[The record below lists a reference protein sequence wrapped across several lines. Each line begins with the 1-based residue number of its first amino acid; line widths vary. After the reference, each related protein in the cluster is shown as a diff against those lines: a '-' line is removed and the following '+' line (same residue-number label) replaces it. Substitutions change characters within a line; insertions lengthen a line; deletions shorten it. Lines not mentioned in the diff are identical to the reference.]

1 MRHFFRH
8 LLVPF
13 IIALLIFV
21 GTCLITSVNMPDMP
35 QGIPWD
41 KVAHFGMFFMLSAVS
56 LYDYYLYH
64 KRTPK
69 LLPWIFWGF
78 VVPVLYGGVIEL
90 LQSKVFTYRSGE
102 LLDFI
107 ADLLGSLCALLLTL
121 IVLKRKPRET

>member
-1 MRHFFRH
+1 
-8 LLVPF
+8 
-13 IIALLIFV
+13 V

>member
-21 GTCLITSVNMPDMP
+21 GTCLISSVNVPDMP
-35 QGIPWD
+35 EGIPWD
-41 KVAHFGMFFMLSAVS
+41 KVAHFGMFFLLSAVS

-64 KRTPK
+64 QRSPK
-69 LLPWIFWGF
+69 LLPWVFWGF

-90 LQSKVFTYRSGE
+90 LQSKVFIYRSGE
-102 LLDFI
+102 ILDFV
-107 ADLLGSLCALLLTL
+107 ADALGSLCALLLAL
-121 IVLKRKPRET
+121 IVLKRKPQTA